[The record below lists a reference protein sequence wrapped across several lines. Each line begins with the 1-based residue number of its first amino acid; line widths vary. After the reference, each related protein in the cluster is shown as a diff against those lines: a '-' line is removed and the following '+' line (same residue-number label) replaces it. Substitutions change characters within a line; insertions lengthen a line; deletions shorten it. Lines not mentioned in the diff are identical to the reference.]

1 MKVVVKTVSVT
12 YGRKFN
18 LDEGDGGFS
27 KYESM
32 ELSSTVWGQIEA
44 EKDEPVT
51 VRGVDAAME
60 ELFAIAKNAV
70 KAQAV
75 PVLSKRNETRARIA
89 AELAASVE
97 AAKAFRK

>member
-1 MKVVVKTVSVT
+1 MRVVVKTASVT

-44 EKDEPVT
+44 DEDEHVT
-51 VRGVDAAME
+51 LGEADAALE
-60 ELFAIAKNAV
+60 ELFTIAKAAV
-70 KAQAV
+70 KTQAI
-75 PVLSKRNETRARIA
+75 PVLSKRNEARDRIK

-97 AAKAFRK
+97 AAKAFKR